1 MDIPAGAVPHRDS
14 LNRHL
19 PAPLQEKS
27 SWGGRPYYLGLM
39 PPVSLTVSRVPV
51 YGSLPIDNSAFHVHA
66 VYDAGKHG
74 KRIALPCAQIVFALL
89 VIALDHSLEHRKTG
103 PVRIR
108 GQHRPSASS
117 MFTHP
122 LKTGDNAV
130 GPAGIRTRLFS
141 GQAIMA
147 AWINRVSS

>member
-19 PAPLQEKS
+19 PAPLQENHP
-27 SWGGRPYYLGLM
+27 GAAGRVYYLGLM

-66 VYDAGKHG
+66 VYDAGKHR

-108 GQHRPSASS
+108 GQHRPLSQLNV
-117 MFTHP
+117 HII
-122 LKTGDNAV
+122 L
-130 GPAGIRTRLFS
+130 
-141 GQAIMA
+141 
-147 AWINRVSS
+147 